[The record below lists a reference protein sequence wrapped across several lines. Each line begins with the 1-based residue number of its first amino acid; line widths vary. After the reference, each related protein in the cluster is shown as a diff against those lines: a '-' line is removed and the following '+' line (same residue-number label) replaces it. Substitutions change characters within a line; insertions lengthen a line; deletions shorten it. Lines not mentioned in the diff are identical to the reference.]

1 MAEDAKSSGKR
12 PGPRM
17 RASEAFRSA
26 IDNLSAHKLRS
37 SLTMLGMMFGVG
49 AVISMLSIGAGAE
62 RRALSIID
70 KLGLRNVVVRA
81 KDFKEEEQREIR
93 KKSVGV
99 SPRDVEAI
107 REAVPGTLLV
117 LPRLEIEPYKILSG
131 QGKTSA
137 KVYGVSYQQTQLIH
151 LSFTEG
157 RFLDGMDEA
166 SHAQVCV
173 LGAGVRRDL
182 FGVAPALGQRVKIN
196 DVWCEVIGVL
206 AADSV
211 GASSIQG
218 VSVGST
224 ANEIY
229 LPVTTALRKF
239 EQDPLRSLLQEI
251 LVQLAPNASARDTAG
266 SISALLD
273 RLHGGASDYELVVP
287 EALLEQSRET
297 QRLFNIVMGCI
308 AGISLLVGGIGIMN
322 IMLASVLELTR
333 EIGVRR
339 AVGARRKDIRFQF
352 LVTSFSLSLLG
363 GLAGVVIG
371 VAIAQLVAV
380 FAKWPTVVTLASILL
395 ATGVSMA
402 VGLVSGLVPAIRASN
417 LDPIEALRYE

>member
-1 MAEDAKSSGKR
+1 MAGKSS
-12 PGPRM
+12 M

-26 IDNLSAHKLRS
+26 LDNLSSHKLRS

-70 KLGLRNVVVRA
+70 KLGLRNVVVRS
-81 KDFKEEEQREIR
+81 KDFKPEEQREIR

-99 SPRDVEAI
+99 SLRDVEAI
-107 REAVPGTLLV
+107 REAVPGTELV
-117 LPRLEIEPYKILSG
+117 LPRLEIEPYKILSAN
-131 QGKTSA
+131 GKASA
-137 KVYGVSYQQTQLIH
+137 KVYGVSHQQTDLIK
-151 LSFTEG
+151 LSFSEG
-157 RFLDGMDEA
+157 RFLDGLDEA
-166 SHAQVCV
+166 AHAQVCV

-182 FGVAPALGQRVKIN
+182 FGVASALGQRVKIN

-206 AADSV
+206 APESV
-211 GASSIQG
+211 GASSVQG
-218 VSVGST
+218 VSVGTT
-224 ANEIY
+224 AREIY
-229 LPVTTALRKF
+229 LPVTTAQRKF
-239 EQDPLRSLLQEI
+239 EHDPLRSPLQEI
-251 LVQLAPNASARDTAG
+251 LVQLAPNASARDTAT

-273 RLHGGASDYELVVP
+273 RLHGGASDYDIVVP

-297 QRLFNIVMGCI
+297 QRLFNVVMGCI
-308 AGISLLVGGIGIMN
+308 AGISLIVGGIGIMN

-363 GLAGVVIG
+363 GLLGVVIG
-371 VAIAQLVAV
+371 VVIAQVVAAY
-380 FAKWPTVVTLASILL
+380 AKWPTVVTPASILL

-402 VGLVSGLVPAIRASN
+402 VGLISGLVPAMRAAN

>member
-1 MAEDAKSSGKR
+1 
-12 PGPRM
+12 M

-26 IDNLSAHKLRS
+26 LDNLSAHKLRS

-81 KDFKEEEQREIR
+81 KDFKPEEQREIR

-99 SPRDVEAI
+99 SLRDVEAI
-107 REAVPGTLLV
+107 REAVPGTQLV

-131 QGKTSA
+131 TGKASA
-137 KVYGVSYQQTQLIH
+137 KVYGVSYRQTELIQLAF
-151 LSFTEG
+151 SEG
-157 RFLDGMDEA
+157 RFLDGQDEA

-182 FGVAPALGQRVKIN
+182 FGVSAALGQRVKIN

-206 AADSV
+206 APESV
-211 GASSIQG
+211 GASSVQG
-218 VSVGST
+218 VSVGTT
-224 ANEIY
+224 AREIY

-239 EQDPLRSLLQEI
+239 EQDPLRSPLQEI
-251 LVQLAPNASARDTAG
+251 LVQLAPSASARDTAS
-266 SISALLD
+266 SIGALLD

-297 QRLFNIVMGCI
+297 QRLFNVVMGCI
-308 AGISLLVGGIGIMN
+308 AGISLIVGGIGIMN

-371 VAIAQLVAV
+371 VVIAQIVAAY
-380 FAKWPTVVTLASILL
+380 AKWPTVVTPASILL

-402 VGLVSGLVPAIRASN
+402 VGLVSGLVPAIRAAN

>member
-1 MAEDAKSSGKR
+1 
-12 PGPRM
+12 M
-17 RASEAFRSA
+17 RWSEAFRSA

-49 AVISMLSIGAGAE
+49 AVIAMLSIGAGAE

-81 KDFKEEEQREIR
+81 KEFKAEEQREIR
-93 KKSVGV
+93 KKSIGV
-99 SPRDVEAI
+99 SLRDVEAI

-117 LPRLEIEPYKILSG
+117 LPRLQIEPYKIISA
-131 QGKTSA
+131 QGKATA
-137 KVYGVSYQQTQLIH
+137 KVFGVSHQQTELVR
-151 LSFTEG
+151 LAFSEG
-157 RFLDGMDEA
+157 RFISA
-166 SHAQVCV
+166 SEELTHAQVCV
-173 LGAGVRRDL
+173 LGAGVRREL
-182 FGVAPALGQRVKIN
+182 FGVAPALGKEVKIN

-206 AADSV
+206 APESV
-211 GASSIQG
+211 GASSVEG
-218 VSVGST
+218 VSVGTT
-224 ANEIY
+224 AAEIY

-239 EQDPLRSLLQEI
+239 EQAPLRSPLQEI
-251 LVQLAPNASARDTAG
+251 LVQLAPSANARETSA
-266 SISALLD
+266 SIGALLA
-273 RLHGGASDYELVVP
+273 RLHGGQADYELVVP

-297 QRLFNIVMGCI
+297 QRLFDVVTGCI

-339 AVGARRKDIRFQF
+339 AVGARRADIRIQF
-352 LVTSFSLSLLG
+352 LVTSFALSLLG

-371 VAIAQLVAV
+371 VAIAQVVATY
-380 FAKWPTVVTLASILL
+380 ANMPTVVTLPSILL
-395 ATGVSMA
+395 ATSVSMA
-402 VGLVSGLVPAIRASN
+402 VGLVSGLMPAIRAAN